1 MTLTISSARAALLAA
16 AGTQNNPII
25 AWENLAA
32 TATITTPLRTAPVG
46 GEAINAVS
54 GTTFDAWTPDALASI
69 GNVIFKCDMGSAV
82 APDFIGVIG
91 HNAAALGV
99 TSIRV
104 DHSVD
109 GSTWVAIGDPITAAN
124 MSGVADGSY
133 FSGAPARQYWRVV
146 FYDVPAFAVLSVAG
160 IFIGNVLTV
169 PDRFYQGF
177 APVITPT
184 EVELQ
189 SNVSAGGNLLGSSV
203 TKRGS
208 RIGLNFDHLPQSFV
222 RGAQWMAFQRAFNDG
237 NPAFLA
243 WRPTK
248 YGQDLHY
255 IWRDGAVIRPSNSGP
270 KDYMSAQVEAR
281 VFEGA
286 AP

>member
-16 AGTQNNPII
+16 AGTQSNPII

-32 TATITTPLRTAPVG
+32 TATITTNRGAPIDG
-46 GEAINAVS
+46 SAINAVS
-54 GTTFDAWTPDALASI
+54 GTTFDAWEPNTDVSV
-69 GNVIFKCDMGSAV
+69 GNIIFQCDMGSAV
-82 APDFIGVIG
+82 APDFVGLVG
-91 HNAAALGV
+91 HNGAAIGV
-99 TSIRV
+99 TSV
-104 DHSVD
+104 TVQHSPD
-109 GSTWVAIGDPITAAN
+109 ASTWTTVSGSMLTAA
-124 MSGVADGSY
+124 MGGISDGFY

-146 FYDVPAFAVLSVAG
+146 FNGVPALAQLSVAG

-222 RGAQWMAFQRAFNDG
+222 RGARWMAFQRAFNDG